1 MSGWTWIIVGCLII
15 LVGIWL
21 SYFMTGL
28 PLAQG
33 GPPSSVEQFFRWHA
47 LVYTLRVVG
56 AHGSIIGFI
65 KLARET
71 R

>member
-1 MSGWTWIIVGCLII
+1 MSACTWIIVGCLII
-15 LVGIWL
+15 LAGVWL

-33 GPPSSVEQFFRWHA
+33 SPPYSVEQFMRLHA
-47 LVYTLRVVG
+47 LVYTLWVLG
-56 AHGSIIGFI
+56 AHASVIGFI